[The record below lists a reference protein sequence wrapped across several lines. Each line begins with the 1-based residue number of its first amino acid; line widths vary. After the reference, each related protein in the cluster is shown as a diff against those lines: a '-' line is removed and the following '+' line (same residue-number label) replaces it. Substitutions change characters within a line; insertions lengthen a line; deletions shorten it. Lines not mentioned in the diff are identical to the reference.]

1 MEESILV
8 VVFFINLFGILPLF
22 ESQCGDR
29 QEKRE
34 REGRDVRHMVPAA
47 VMYFICIRI

>member
-8 VVFFINLFGILPLF
+8 AVFFINLFGVLPLF
-22 ESQCGDR
+22 ESQYGDR
-29 QEKRE
+29 QEKWE
-34 REGRDVRHMVPAA
+34 REGCAVRHMVPAA